1 MVEMFA
7 TGDVSGAGDVVADDY
22 IDHQGLDGD
31 ELSGVDGF
39 VRVVKA
45 ARDDYSALSVEVV
58 DLEIADETVRGRLH
72 WTGQRLDGVTDERD
86 TTEILRVI
94 DGRAVEHW
102 GSSI

>member
-1 MVEMFA
+1 MVEMFS
-7 TGDVSGAGDVVADDY
+7 TGDVSSAGEVVAGDY

-45 ARDDYSALSVEVV
+45 AREDYSTLSVEVV
-58 DLEIADETVRGRLH
+58 DLKIVQETVRGRLH
-72 WTGQRLDGVTDERD
+72 WTGQRLDGMTDDRD